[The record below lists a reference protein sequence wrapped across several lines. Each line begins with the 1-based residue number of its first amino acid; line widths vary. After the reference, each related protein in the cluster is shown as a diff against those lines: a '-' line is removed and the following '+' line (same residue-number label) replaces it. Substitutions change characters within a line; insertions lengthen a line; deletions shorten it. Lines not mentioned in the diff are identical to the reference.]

1 MKKALIT
8 GAAGQDG
15 SFLCEYLLANGYE
28 VHGTVKGI
36 VRGASSGVPVGDNLT
51 YVNGVHYH
59 VANSRDKLSLENVF
73 RKVWP
78 DEVYNLAGQVFVPT
92 SWTEPEET
100 FDINVGG
107 LTRLLNIIL
116 DLKRDTRIYQASSS
130 EMYGN
135 CSGVLNEDSPMNPT
149 SPYGVSKYAAHQLVS
164 IYRDKGL
171 YVVAGILFNHE
182 GTRRGTHMVT
192 RKISRHVAGW
202 ACGDMSVLELGNMEA
217 ARDWGNATD
226 YVVAM
231 HKMLQQD
238 MADDYVI
245 GTGETHTVKEFVECS
260 VAAAGLKWDDYRK
273 LVVSDTKAFSRTHEI
288 WQLRADYWK
297 AKQQLDWEPK
307 TTFND
312 LVKLMVEH
320 DIAEIKERHAELV

>member
-1 MKKALIT
+1 MKRALIS
-8 GAAGQDG
+8 GVAGQDG
-15 SFLCEYLLANGYE
+15 SFLAEYLLTQGYE
-28 VHGTVKGI
+28 VHGIHRGLTSENMKFLRGVTV
-36 VRGASSGVPVGDNLT
+36 
-51 YVNGVHYH
+51 H
-59 VANSRDKLSLENVF
+59 VADMRDKVSLENVF

-107 LTRLLNIIL
+107 LTRLLSIIL
-116 DLKRDTRIYQASSS
+116 ELKRDTKLYQASSS

-164 IYRDKGL
+164 IYREKGVF
-171 YVVAGILFNHE
+171 VVGGILFNHE
-182 GTRRGTHMVT
+182 SERRGQHMVT

-202 ACGDMSVLELGNMEA
+202 ACGDRSVLELGNMEA
-217 ARDWGNATD
+217 SRDWGYSKD
-226 YVVAM
+226 FVQAM
-231 HKMLQQD
+231 HKMLQHD
-238 MADDYVI
+238 MAEDFVI
-245 GTGETHTVKEFVECS
+245 GTGETHTVREFLMAAVD
-260 VAAAGLKWDDYRK
+260 AAGLEREVEIGR
-273 LVVSDTKAFSRTHEI
+273 LVKSDTKAFSRTHEI